1 MLDEVTQ
8 EKVEKIAREVIN
20 LARNKLLVN
29 MRFLDMALNRLKVS
43 SNPDATS
50 CSSVDGSFYI
60 YDPKHILTAYRL
72 E

>member
-29 MRFLDMALNRLKVS
+29 MRFLDMALSRLKVS
-43 SNPDATS
+43 SNPGATN
-50 CSSVDGSFYI
+50 CS
-60 YDPKHILTAYRL
+60 
-72 E
+72 

>member
-29 MRFLDMALNRLKVS
+29 MRFLDMLQSRRNKLFV
-43 SNPDATS
+43 
-50 CSSVDGSFYI
+50 G
-60 YDPKHILTAYRL
+60 
-72 E
+72 